1 MAESLGQT
9 ATVKSEM
16 LCVGHSSVIAAFLVY
31 DIQRLVARIFNQK
44 KSIKKRHY
52 TLARNFAKY

>member
-9 ATVKSEM
+9 ATVKSET

-44 KSIKKRHY
+44 KSIKNK
-52 TLARNFAKY
+52 TLYSCT